1 MFFNVLKQMQW
12 TKKSLRLQANL
23 SNLNYGQTALL
34 NNKLINKIFGMMKA
48 QEDRTSG
55 ALK

>member
-1 MFFNVLKQMQW
+1 MQW